1 MTSRL
6 TDTIVGFV
14 GLGSMGSRMAPH
26 LAGAHELLLHD
37 VEPSVAKRVS
47 EACGARAVAQLSEL
61 APCQVVVVM
70 LPNSDIVDA
79 VLHSD
84 FGLFATLAPGSFIID
99 MSSSDPIRT
108 QANFT
113 RARELGLR
121 MVDAP
126 VSGGPKGALA
136 GSLAVMVGCEEEDY
150 DEVLPVLSTMSGVVT
165 RAGGPGCGH
174 VVKAVNNTMFAA
186 NFVATAEAFTAA
198 TRFGIDPIVLREI
211 VGGSSG
217 GSFVVNSIWPNG
229 VESGS
234 DEYGFAMG
242 LMLKDA
248 RIGHHLITATQT
260 RSPVID
266 AAVATWADGVE
277 STSPQA
283 DITRLAHE
291 IAAKNRSDGPAS

>member
-1 MTSRL
+1 MTFRM
-6 TDTIVGFV
+6 TDAVVGFV

-26 LAGAHELLLHD
+26 LVAARELLLHD
-37 VEPSVAKRVS
+37 VEPSVTKVVS
-47 EACGARAVAQLSEL
+47 EACGARAVADLREF
-61 APCQVVVVM
+61 APCQVVVIM

-79 VLHSD
+79 VLLGES
-84 FGLFATLAPGSFIID
+84 GLFATLAPGSFVID
-99 MSSSDPIRT
+99 MSSSDPVRT
-108 QANFT
+108 QANAA

-136 GSLAVMVGCEEEDY
+136 GSLAIMVGCEAEDY
-150 DEVLPVLSTMSGVVT
+150 DEVLPVLSTMGGAVT

-174 VVKAVNNTMFAA
+174 VVKAVNNTLFAA
-186 NFVATAEAFTAA
+186 NFVATAEVFTAA
-198 TRFGIDPIVLREI
+198 TRFGIDPIVLRQI

-217 GSFVVNSIWPNG
+217 GSFVVNSVWPNG
-229 VESGS
+229 VEEGS
-234 DEYGFAMG
+234 DEFGFAMG

-248 RIGHHLITATQT
+248 RIGHNLLAATQT

-266 AAVATWADGVE
+266 ATVATWAEGVE

-283 DITRLAHE
+283 DITRLAHQ
-291 IAAKNRSDGPAS
+291 IAAKNKPDGPAS